1 MFPKKKARFL
11 LKEAT
16 KLKKSN
22 QIEKAIDL
30 LNKAYEI
37 GEYCY
42 PSQNSQNDE
51 NTNLDNYITIE
62 DLIRKSKYL
71 QEIGQFDQA
80 ISSINQLIKETSK
93 RAKESVWE
101 IDELSTLHHHK
112 SIIF

>member
-1 MFPKKKARFL
+1 MFQKKGARAL

-30 LNKAYEI
+30 LNQAYDI

-42 PSQNSQNDE
+42 PSQNSQYDE

-80 ISSINQLIKETSK
+80 ISFINKLIKET
-93 RAKESVWE
+93 
-101 IDELSTLHHHK
+101 
-112 SIIF
+112 